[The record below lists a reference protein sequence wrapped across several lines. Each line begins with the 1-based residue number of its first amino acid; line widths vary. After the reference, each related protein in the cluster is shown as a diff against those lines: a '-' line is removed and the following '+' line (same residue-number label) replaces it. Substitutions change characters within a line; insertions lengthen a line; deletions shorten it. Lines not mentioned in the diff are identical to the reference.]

1 MTLTYTAVRNV
12 NLEPFKEASAKWQ
25 KLGGQFRE
33 VRTTYQRTV
42 AGPVETSNW
51 QGEAYQ
57 AAVKKFTGVKSSMD
71 KAAGEADDIG
81 SVLAEALE
89 KFTWAKAELKAIQ
102 TEVETTPASDGKN
115 YLKLNP
121 ENGHVSLDPP
131 ADMKG
136 QSLAAMQHAFY
147 PALAAYQQRTEKALE
162 VASTA
167 DRRLA
172 TALRIDP
179 NGKGKGFT
187 DDGIA
192 HLNDVDKETKKDLE
206 AALTLADKG
215 ADANEKDLSKLNGF
229 LAKHAKNPD
238 FAEKFA
244 VRLGPDGTM
253 NLWYNMAKPE
263 YEQDGVTSRRV
274 ELSKERRAQL
284 AALQDNL
291 GVTLGL
297 ASHSDSPEMKAW
309 KKNMIEL
316 GGERINADAAK
327 GPYDSKGPF
336 GFQVMSNLMR
346 TGNYQSDFLKD
357 YGDALLKKDKEE
369 YRSAYSE
376 SNPPNKWRGGGIGAP
391 DFLNFG
397 AKNDGGEDPMTGFME
412 ALGNNPEYSTEFFL
426 DKGNYDYLL
435 SDREWPVD
443 GQVKEVPKGQEMD
456 LGGYKALSH
465 ALNSATTGT
474 PDDAP
479 ISMSPSHTEDQSKIM
494 SRLIQG
500 VSSLDDHTALKPG
513 MHESL
518 GRAAAEYTPDIF
530 RALKDG
536 SDDKLLFPME
546 GAELK
551 LKDPHLDA
559 TRFLLALGQDPD
571 ANTALAQ
578 GQKIYT
584 AEVLEHHLSGDLPAD
599 QRYDASRKETVQEIL
614 RASGETSGTLAI
626 GRQEAVIGPAVI
638 RDAEFEKSTLSA
650 RLWGNTAFATGVTAA
665 SMAPVFMAN
674 PITAASV
681 GVLVA
686 GAEAALANDFDAGYS
701 KSEGIDKAD
710 AAARIWSGS
719 QERDIQANEAILK
732 AIEKEHGVDV
742 SNTWAEVYSKE
753 GYGQGLDRVTT
764 TAPYLSSLDQVK
776 SLPADRPD

>member
-12 NLEPFKEASAKWQ
+12 NLEPFREASAKWQ
-25 KLGGQFRE
+25 KLGGKFRE
-33 VRTTYQRTV
+33 VRSTYQRTV

-51 QGEAYQ
+51 KGEAYE
-57 AAVKKFTGVKSSMD
+57 AAVKKFTTVKSSMD

-89 KFTWAKAELKAIQ
+89 KFTWAKKELKAIQ
-102 TEVETTPASDGKN
+102 TDVETPASDGKN
-115 YLKLNP
+115 YLKLNL
-121 ENGHVSLDPP
+121 ENGKVYLDPP
-131 ADMKG
+131 ADVKV
-136 QSLAAMQHAFY
+136 QIAELQREFHPSIV
-147 PALAAYQQRTEKALE
+147 AYQKRTDKALE

-167 DRRLA
+167 DRRLS

-192 HLNDVDKETKKDLE
+192 HLNEVDKEMKKDLE
-206 AALTLADKG
+206 AAMNLADKG
-215 ADANEKDLSKLNGF
+215 AEAKAKDISKLNGF

-244 VRLGPDGTM
+244 VRLGADGAM
-253 NLWYNMAKPE
+253 DLWYNMAKPK
-263 YEQDGVTSRRV
+263 YEQHGITSREV
-274 ELSKERRAQL
+274 KLSKEHRAQL

-291 GVTLGL
+291 GVTFGL
-297 ASHSDSPEMKAW
+297 ASHGDSPAMAAW
-309 KKNMIEL
+309 KKDIIEM
-316 GGERINADAAK
+316 GGERIHADQAK
-327 GPYDSKGPF
+327 GPYDSKGPY

-346 TGNYQSDFLKD
+346 TGNYDSDFLKK
-357 YGDALLKKDKEE
+357 YGDALLDKDREKHTQ
-369 YRSAYSE
+369 AYQG
-376 SNPPNKWRGGGIGAP
+376 NKPTHKWLGGA

-397 AKNDGGEDPMTGFME
+397 AKNDAGEDPVTGFME

-435 SDREWPVD
+435 SDRDWPRDGEIAKVPD
-443 GQVKEVPKGQEMD
+443 GQEPE

-474 PDDAP
+474 PADAP
-479 ISMSPSHTEDQSKIM
+479 ISVNPSHTEDEAKIM

-500 VSSLDDHTALKPG
+500 VSSLEDHTALKPG

-518 GRAAAEYTPDIF
+518 GRATAEYTPDIF

-536 SDDKLLFPME
+536 SDDKLLFPMD

-551 LKDPHLDA
+551 LKDPHLDV

-571 ANTALAQ
+571 ANTALSQ
-578 GQKIYT
+578 GQKFYT
-584 AEVLEHHLSGDLPAD
+584 AEVLEHHLKGDLPAD

-650 RLWGNTAFATGVTAA
+650 RLWGNTTFATGVTAA
-665 SMAPVFMAN
+665 SMAPVFAAH
-674 PITAASV
+674 PIAAASI
-681 GVLVA
+681 GVLIG
-686 GAEAALANDFDAGYS
+686 GAESALANDIDAGYS
-701 KSEGIDKAD
+701 KSEGISKAD